1 MSGQEQAKTGNLL
14 SYKLGERNRK
24 RRLATKP
31 AQFHWDKIRKLPE
44 KWDDVKASDE
54 FITYFDANENFHL
67 FTVQKEPDK

>member
-44 KWDDVKASDE
+44 KWDDVKASD
-54 FITYFDANENFHL
+54 
-67 FTVQKEPDK
+67 